1 MLATPGAL
9 QARPEARAF
18 TRAANLRDGDLLNPA
33 NEMYRVCVG
42 HGEETKARKAALS
55 MFERFTDRARRVVV
69 LAQEEARTLNHPY
82 VGTEHILLALV
93 REGGGIA
100 AQALE
105 SLGITEEAARQQVEE
120 VVGSVQPGPQK
131 GHLAFT
137 PRAKKTLRLS
147 LREAIA
153 LGHAHIGTEHILLGL
168 VRADEGVAMQILAG
182 LGVDSARVRQ
192 QVIQVVS
199 TRQVQQET
207 GTGRATGRG
216 KRKLLS
222 ELRGRLDSLE
232 WRLSVLEQRVGT
244 TPDPGQLDQEIT
256 QVRRD
261 KESAIDAQDFEN
273 AAVLRDR
280 EQHLLGDKAA
290 RLQEWAALPSLS
302 DEVER
307 LRDLLRRHG
316 IDPQDGAA

>member
-1 MLATPGAL
+1 
-9 QARPEARAF
+9 
-18 TRAANLRDGDLLNPA
+18 
-33 NEMYRVCVG
+33 
-42 HGEETKARKAALS
+42 

-69 LAQEEARTLNHPY
+69 LAQEEARTLNHDY
-82 VGTEHILLALV
+82 IGTEHILLALI
-93 REGGGIA
+93 RESGGIA

-120 VVGSVQPGPQK
+120 IIGRGQQDPPR
-131 GHLAFT
+131 GHIPFT
-137 PRAKKTLRLS
+137 PRAKKALQLS
-147 LREAIA
+147 MREAIA
-153 LGHAHIGTEHILLGL
+153 LGHAYIGTEHILLGFL
-168 VRADEGVAMQILAG
+168 REDDGVATRVLNG
-182 LGVDSARVRQ
+182 LGVDPNRVRQ
-192 QVIQVVS
+192 QVIQLVS
-199 TRQVQQET
+199 ARRVHEEP
-207 GTGRATGRG
+207 GTGRAAGRG

-244 TPDPGQLDQEIT
+244 APDLGQLDQEIT

-280 EQHLLGDKAA
+280 EQHLLTGKAA
-290 RLQEWAALPSLS
+290 HLQEWAALPSLS

-307 LRDLLRRHG
+307 LRDLLHRHG